1 MTDSDP
7 LYFESEM
14 QDALRLAAN
23 RVGTPSYVYFYDRI
37 RSRVEELHSAFG
49 GRFQIS
55 YAVKANP
62 NAALLRLLKSEIEL
76 LDVSSGGELKL
87 ALDSGYNAEQLRFSG
102 PGKSVPEL
110 RLAVSSGCS
119 KMIVESTSE
128 LEDLDAICAEDG
140 RSITV
145 LIRVN
150 PQKVP
155 RGFGVNMSGRPSQFG
170 VDEEELADLFRGAS
184 KLKHVSIAGL
194 HIYAGTQCLD
204 PEAIVENFSNYI
216 EIFRTYAPMCPG
228 GLSDVIFGSGI
239 GIPYHDRDEPVNL
252 YDIAKQ
258 VNPMLDEMR
267 RDHHLQNVNCIL
279 EIGRLLV
286 GEAGYFLTRVLRK
299 KQSRGKSIRILDGGM
314 NCHLAACGHFGTM
327 IPRNYRMFRLPI
339 SNSPGHSTEQMKRY
353 ELFGPLCTT
362 IDQLGRA
369 VELPPLDVGDVIAI
383 ACSGAYGASASPVNF
398 ISHGPPR
405 EAVVEYGAGELLIH
419 DVTGV

>member
-1 MTDSDP
+1 MP
-7 LYFESEM
+7 
-14 QDALRLAAN
+14 A
-23 RVGTPSYVYFYDRI
+23 
-37 RSRVEELHSAFG
+37 
-49 GRFQIS
+49 
-55 YAVKANP
+55 P
-62 NAALLRLLKSEIEL
+62 NAWILK
-76 LDVSSGGELKL
+76 
-87 ALDSGYNAEQLRFSG
+87 
-102 PGKSVPEL
+102 
-110 RLAVSSGCS
+110 
-119 KMIVESTSE
+119 
-128 LEDLDAICAEDG
+128 
-140 RSITV
+140 
-145 LIRVN
+145 
-150 PQKVP
+150 
-155 RGFGVNMSGRPSQFG
+155 PS
-170 VDEEELADLFRGAS
+170 
-184 KLKHVSIAGL
+184 
-194 HIYAGTQCLD
+194 
-204 PEAIVENFSNYI
+204 
-216 EIFRTYAPMCPG
+216 
-228 GLSDVIFGSGI
+228 FGSGI

-339 SNSPGHSTEQMKRY
+339 SNSPGHSTEQLKSH